1 MQNFA
6 QTKISRSAN
15 RKNLLQLI
23 ILRWIAIFAQLCAI
37 LFCTHFL
44 EIHLALKP
52 MLATLFALILLNFLS
67 LSFYKSNKAISD
79 KILFFELLCDVFA
92 LSLQL
97 YFSGG
102 ASNPFISLFLLQ
114 VIISAILL
122 RPFFAWITSLITILL
137 YILLGLYSNHLHGF
151 NHHNFNEGKSF
162 DLHLQGM
169 LLSYIIAAIL
179 LVIFITKISKNLR
192 ERDIKILEQQEV
204 LRSAMIAT
212 AAAHDLG
219 TPLAT
224 ISVILNDL
232 KTDSE
237 NKNINIISD
246 ITLMEEQIERCKKSL
261 SKILLESGN
270 ERLESANKDNLKN
283 DL

>member
-6 QTKISRSAN
+6 QPETMRSAN
-15 RKNLLQLI
+15 HKNLFQLI

-37 LFCTHFL
+37 LFSTHFL
-44 EIHLALKP
+44 EIHLALRP
-52 MLATLFALILLNFLS
+52 MLITLLALSALNFLS
-67 LSFYKSNKAISD
+67 LNFYQKSKIIGD
-79 KILFFELLCDVFA
+79 KILFFELLCDVLA

-122 RPFFAWITSLITILL
+122 RPLFAWITSFVTILF
-137 YILLGLYSNHLHGF
+137 YILLGLYSHHPHGLD
-151 NHHNFNEGKSF
+151 HHNFNEGESF
-162 DLHLQGM
+162 GMHLQGM
-169 LLSYIIAAIL
+169 LLSYIIATIL

-192 ERDIKILEQQEV
+192 ERDIKLLEQQEV

-232 KTDSE
+232 KKDSQ
-237 NKNINIISD
+237 NKSSSLSCD
-246 ITLMEEQIERCKKSL
+246 IALMEEQIERCKKSL
-261 SKILLESGN
+261 SQILLESGN
-270 ERLESANKDNLKN
+270 ERLESANKADLKK
-283 DL
+283 